1 MTLATP
7 PKETTTMATYQVWY
21 TKKNGD
27 EMMAWQGLTYTQAWQ
42 KVTEMAAMGYDASV
56 VTPAT

>member
-1 MTLATP
+1 
-7 PKETTTMATYQVWY
+7 MATYQVWY